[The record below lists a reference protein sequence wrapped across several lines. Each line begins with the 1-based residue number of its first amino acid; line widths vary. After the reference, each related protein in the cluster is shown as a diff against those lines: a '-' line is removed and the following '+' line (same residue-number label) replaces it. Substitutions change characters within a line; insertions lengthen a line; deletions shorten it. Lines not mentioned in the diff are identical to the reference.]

1 MPAPDHPTPPSPR
14 PSTPHSTPTPPPP
27 TAAPALP
34 AAPTPP
40 HPTGARPGRL
50 WPGFALAAVAV
61 AVASLIS
68 GFVPALSPAVIAVFS
83 GAALANTAGLGE
95 RFKPGLAFVARR
107 VLRVAVALLGL
118 QIAIPQ
124 VLALGWQTLAIVA
137 VATTATF
144 TLTPRIGRRLGLP
157 PGTSLLI
164 ATGVSICGAA
174 AIAAMRDS
182 TDLADDDDTAGAL
195 SVIVLYGTAAIVLV
209 PLAGPLLGLTSAQ
222 LGVWTGASVHE
233 VAQVAAIGTA
243 TGVLTSAVTV
253 KLGRVV
259 LLAPIVALTT
269 HRQRQRH
276 RQRHRPARPQP
287 ATAHQPTNTTPTSPP
302 TSPPTPRPG
311 TRPTLIPP
319 AGLQRRATPS
329 AGTRHTATPQPST
342 RHAARPPIIPLFV
355 AAFLAL
361 VALRSTGWLPPAV
374 TTAAPIATNVLMAA
388 ALFALGTGINL
399 RKLAKGGRAILLG
412 GIATG
417 IIAALSLAGVTL
429 LV

>member
-14 PSTPHSTPTPPPP
+14 TSTPTPPPP
-27 TAAPALP
+27 H
-34 AAPTPP
+34 PTPP
-40 HPTGARPGRL
+40 TIAGPLAAPPQPTPAPLATHSQPNPPAASPPPATPPSPARHTPARTGTL
-50 WPGFALAAVAV
+50 WPGLALAAVAV
-61 AVASLIS
+61 VVAMLIS
-68 GFVPALSPAVIAVFS
+68 RFVPVLSPAVVAVLS
-83 GAALANTAGLGE
+83 GAALANTVGIRE
-95 RFKPGLAFVARR
+95 RSKPGLAFVSRR

-137 VATTATF
+137 VATTTTYA
-144 TLTPRIGRRLGLP
+144 LTPRIGRRLGLS
-157 PGTSLLI
+157 PGTSLLV

-182 TDLADDDDTAGAL
+182 TDIADDDDTANAL

-209 PLAGPLLGLTSAQ
+209 PLAGSLLGLTPAQ

-233 VAQVAAIGTA
+233 VAQVAAIGAA

-253 KLGRVV
+253 KLGRVI

-269 HRQRQRH
+269 HRPRRH
-276 RQRHRPARPQP
+276 PAPRRLPVPPQS
-287 ATAHQPTNTTPTSPP
+287 AHPETTPQTDPRYPTTTPP
-302 TSPPTPRPG
+302 PG
-311 TRPTLIPP
+311 
-319 AGLQRRATPS
+319 
-329 AGTRHTATPQPST
+329 T
-342 RHAARPPIIPLFV
+342 RHAAKPPIIPFFV
-355 AAFLAL
+355 AAFLAM
-361 VALRSTGWLPPAV
+361 VVLRSTGWLPPAV
-374 TTAAPIATNVLMAA
+374 TAAAPVVTNVLMAA

-399 RKLAKGGRAILLG
+399 RKLAKGGRAVLLG

-417 IIAALSLAGVTL
+417 IIAAVSLAGVTL